1 MLQFWRLDVQNQ
13 GASEGCERRVGPFQA
28 SLLGLQVAIFSLV
41 SSYYFP
47 STCLSLSKFPFVIN
61 SLVVMD
67 QSPLQTSHFYW
78 ITFIKNYLQVRS
90 HSEKLGARALTYEF
104 WRDRSQSMT
113 RRLYLEW
120 LKIQSQLFT
129 LEEEILEHR
138 DEEIW

>member
-1 MLQFWRLDVQNQ
+1 MSKIKVLLRAV
-13 GASEGCERRVGPFQA
+13 SEGSVPFKHLFLVCRRPSSPF
-28 SLLGLQVAIFSLV
+28 V

-47 STCLSLSKFPFVIN
+47 STCLSMSKFPFVKN

-113 RRLYLEW
+113 RRLYLER